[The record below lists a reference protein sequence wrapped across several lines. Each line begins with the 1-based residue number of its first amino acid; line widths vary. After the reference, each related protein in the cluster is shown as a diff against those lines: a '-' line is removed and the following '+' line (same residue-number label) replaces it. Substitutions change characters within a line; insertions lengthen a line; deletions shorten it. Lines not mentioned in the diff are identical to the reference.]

1 MAVLNSTVDNPAD
14 ATSLASSYST
24 GTLPGGHAAGTGT
37 TTHHSSNNVP
47 SNQPFPQLR
56 DNASADVDSDGDPE
70 RSAETGASIAKTL
83 KMTKATDAGAGAGDD
98 NDDDED
104 PAVARP
110 FLRTASPDNGGGRGG
125 DNDDDDYEEEGD
137 EGASDGEDNDG
148 DGDEAFTDDDE
159 DAEETLG
166 EEETAPQSRASP
178 TEAEAGADGDAARRA
193 GASSRAGGDRARR
206 RAGHAA
212 RAAKAARTARAA
224 ATHERMG
231 HKMHKFTLYETA
243 SRYYI
248 VGEDVTGRRF
258 RVLKIDRTTAADDT
272 ELGVTDD
279 KIFYSQK
286 EMVQLLDT
294 IDDGNRGTGGIKL
307 RCTTWGL
314 LGFIRFTGPYYMMLI
329 TKKSTVAVIGGH
341 IVYQVAGTE
350 LIPLT
355 PGRGANTN
363 TSVGSGGGS
372 GGAGGSTA
380 AGGGGGSSG
389 GNDGGHSTGSPGA
402 THADEVRF
410 LNILNHVNLT
420 QSFYFSYSYDITNT
434 LQHNITQERAA
445 LAAGR
450 RWSCDEAHNTMFVW
464 NSHLLQPAVDAL
476 ASPFDWCRPI
486 THGYIDQASISI
498 YGRTAYVAIIARR
511 SRYFAGARFLKR
523 GANDLGYV
531 ANDVETEQIV
541 SEASTTSF
549 HSPGRRLFANPQYTS
564 YVQHR
569 GSIPLYWTQENT
581 GVTPKPP
588 IELNLVD
595 PFYSAAALHFDN
607 LFARYGGPIYVL
619 DLVKSRESTPRE
631 SKLLVE
637 FTRAIQY
644 LNQFLPQDKHIIH
657 HAWDMSRANKSHDVN
672 VIRVLEEIAETVVA
686 TTGFFRNGEGDGTN
700 MPPPSPSA
708 GTEDGALNFPQ
719 RARVQNGVAR
729 TNCID
734 CLDRTNAA
742 QFVIGKCALGHQLH
756 ALGILDEP
764 TVNWETDAVN
774 LFTHMYHDHGDTIA
788 VQYGGSQL
796 VNTMETYRKINQW
809 TSHSR
814 DMLETF
820 KRYYNNSFLDGQ
832 RQEAYNLFLGNYIY
846 TPGQPMLWDL
856 PTDYHLHHADP
867 RRRPAGAGRGRGGRD
882 YIHWFTPEHLKLR
895 TLPPLPTLRPPAA
908 NTHAY
913 NVAMALAA
921 RKVSSQPQVKRK
933 RSGQPRF
940 RRNMTSR
947 TTNSSL
953 LSAGPNTASFAT
965 DDYWLEF
972 YRPYFLS
979 SFAKMFSFKIK
990 STMKYIPIRSSRDG
1004 QYDLSPFKVRS
1015 EIGSQYG
1022 GGGKDGD
1029 ADSVSSR
1036 KTNGRWRGNGHRK
1049 EVSFVTPQ
1057 DVARARVSTGNTAD
1071 DAASIASGASG
1082 GTTSGLR
1089 NWLSP
1094 SSGNDRPSDASIAS
1108 SIPSVQQQQQYLQQ
1122 QQKGVHG
1129 LLKEGTVAGSGGTGG
1144 SMAAATTVTTAATIL
1159 SSPSRAGAA
1168 SLHRDSTGNGNANG
1182 QGFPYGR
1189 GHVRN
1194 SSSIATTLDTTMV
1207 ANGGLLFEPDPR
1219 QKAKQS
1225 AVDKA
1230 RQAQLTFAKMVQDS
1244 LNPSVQE
1251 TEDYERYISH
1261 PQNLQIVV
1269 STDETVIAGAA
1280 PAAGLPGG
1288 LSPSAGISA
1297 ASNEEY
1303 QEYVNGSWKT
1313 DGLGMS
1319 FSEPGQVPRSNS
1331 ANFLPAAVASSIP
1344 SIPGLDQDRPDD
1356 ELAVYGE
1363 LIRVPENPLT
1373 VTEGDAQKKRYK
1385 AYRKW
1390 LRGKSLFKQQM
1401 VDA

>member
-1 MAVLNSTVDNPAD
+1 MAVLNPTVDSPAD
-14 ATSLASSYST
+14 AASLASSQST
-24 GTLPGGHAAGTGT
+24 ATLPASGDATSS
-37 TTHHSSNNVP
+37 TTHNSNNIP
-47 SNQPFPQLR
+47 ANQPFPQLR
-56 DNASADVDSDGDPE
+56 NNASADADSDADPE
-70 RSAETGASIAKTL
+70 TLAEAAGAATKTLL
-83 KMTKATDAGAGAGDD
+83 KMTKVIDAGVGDD

-110 FLRTASPDNGGGRGG
+110 FLRTASPDNGTARSSTSGLRP
-125 DNDDDDYEEEGD
+125 
-137 EGASDGEDNDG
+137 SDGEEDEEDEEDEDDEG
-148 DGDEAFTDDDE
+148 GEEGEEDEAADDDE
-159 DAEETLG
+159 TANGNDGTGANAEDETPTQK
-166 EEETAPQSRASP
+166 ETSNGIP
-178 TEAEAGADGDAARRA
+178 DGVDSDAARRG

-206 RAGHAA
+206 RAAHAA
-212 RAAKAARTARAA
+212 RATRSARTARAA

-258 RVLKIDRTTAADDT
+258 RVLKIDRTTTTADDA

-279 KIFYSQK
+279 KIVYSQK

-314 LGFIRFTGPYYMMLI
+314 LGFIKFTGPYYMMLI

-341 IVYQVAGTE
+341 VVYQVAGTE

-355 PGRGANTN
+355 PGRGASVSLSN
-363 TSVGSGGGS
+363 SVGGVGSSGSGS
-372 GGAGGSTA
+372 GAAGGAGV
-380 AGGGGGSSG
+380 GGG
-389 GNDGGHSTGSPGA
+389 GNDGGGPASTS
-402 THADEVRF
+402 THADEMRF
-410 LNILNHVNLT
+410 LSILNHVNLA

-434 LQHNITQERAA
+434 LQQNITQERAA

-450 RWSCDEAHNTMFVW
+450 RWGCDEAHNTMFVW
-464 NSHLLQPAVDAL
+464 NSHLLRPAIDAL

-607 LFARYGGPIYVL
+607 LFARYGAPIYVL
-619 DLVKSRESTPRE
+619 DLVKARESTPRE
-631 SKLLVE
+631 SKLLEE
-637 FTRAIQY
+637 FTRAIRY
-644 LNQFLPQDKHIIH
+644 LNQFLPADKQIIH
-657 HAWDMSRANKSHDVN
+657 HAWDMSRANKSRDVN

-686 TTGFFRNGEGDGTN
+686 TTGFFRNGEGDGTA
-700 MPPPSPSA
+700 SA
-708 GTEDGALNFPQ
+708 EVTNGNGHIFQQL
-719 RARVQNGVAR
+719 ARVQNGVAR

-764 TVNWETDAVN
+764 TARWETDAVN

-867 RRRPAGAGRGRGGRD
+867 RRRQPGAGRGGRD
-882 YIHWFTPEHLKLR
+882 YIHWFTPENLR
-895 TLPPLPTLRPPAA
+895 ERKLPPLPAIRAPSTLMPVP
-908 NTHAY
+908 
-913 NVAMALAA
+913 A
-921 RKVSSQPQVKRK
+921 RKQPQFKRK
-933 RSGQPRF
+933 RNGQPKF
-940 RRNMTSR
+940 RRNVSGRSANSTLTTTS
-947 TTNSSL
+947 SIVS
-953 LSAGPNTASFAT
+953 GAT

-979 SFAKMFSFKIK
+979 SFAKMFTFKIK
-990 STMKYIPIRSSRDG
+990 STMKYIPIRSTREG

-1015 EIGSQYG
+1015 EIHHGQHHHNG
-1022 GGGKDGD
+1022 GD
-1029 ADSVSSR
+1029 ADSASSR
-1036 KTNGRWRGNGHRK
+1036 ATSRRRGANGHRK

-1057 DVARARVSTGNTAD
+1057 DVANVRLPSTSTNGHDPEKDTASVRSGYSAT
-1071 DAASIASGASG
+1071 AASIASAASAASG
-1082 GTTSGLR
+1082 NGLR

-1094 SSGNDRPSDASIAS
+1094 PSGHDRGSDAASITG
-1108 SIPSVQQQQQYLQQ
+1108 SIHSQSRQQQPQLQQ
-1122 QQKGVHG
+1122 QQNGVHS
-1129 LLKEGTVAGSGGTGG
+1129 LLKDGGMGGGDSVAGG
-1144 SMAAATTVTTAATIL
+1144 SMAAATTATTAATIV
-1159 SSPSRAGAA
+1159 SSPSRGSAP
-1168 SLHRDSTGNGNANG
+1168 LHGHGRTHSHSEQALRRNG
-1182 QGFPYGR
+1182 QGQ

-1194 SSSIATTLDTTMV
+1194 SSSVATTTLDTTMV
-1207 ANGGLLFEPDPR
+1207 SAGGGLLFEPDPR
-1219 QKAKQS
+1219 QKPKQS
-1225 AVDKA
+1225 AVEKS

-1244 LNPSVQE
+1244 LNPFVEE

-1269 STDETVIAGAA
+1269 STDEVPSA
-1280 PAAGLPGG
+1280 PGSSSAAGV
-1288 LSPSAGISA
+1288 SA

-1313 DGLGMS
+1313 DALGMA
-1319 FSEPGQVPRSNS
+1319 FTEPTPSTT
-1331 ANFLPAAVASSIP
+1331 ALASSIP
-1344 SIPGLDQDRPDD
+1344 SIPSIPSSADRPHHSNPED
-1356 ELAVYGE
+1356 EIAVYGE
-1363 LIRVPENPLT
+1363 LLRVPENPLT